1 MKKIISTALALVILL
16 TFAACGDSKP
26 KDNGDKD
33 DKNTTSTVNLAEG
46 FEFPE
51 LESAEVSWL
60 LSTTLDTFEAN
71 NTEESPNA
79 MYQTLKLWEKHY
91 GTAVNLEVVSWD
103 SFTTYLST
111 SAASGSTPDVVYG
124 GTTWFPLWPSKGLV
138 QPLDEYLD
146 LTNEKWNS
154 DIMQQ
159 LTWKGKHYVAYGQT
173 PEYFYICYNKS
184 KFELAG
190 EKTPLEHWQDGT
202 WTWTQFK
209 QTALNM
215 TDTSANEYG
224 YAGWNFGVNKSIYP
238 LVSLGNDGSLV
249 SQATNSK
256 VKRWFTELND
266 FIKSGAKRTD
276 NSDSSFLNTFPAGK
290 DAMIHISPEEYI
302 RMQIMLEVT
311 GGDEFGI
318 APNFVFDPNGE
329 TEPRM
334 TSNIYG
340 YSISAQA
347 KNPKAAAAIIDLYY
361 TVYNNIEKNSGE
373 LGLFGKYLNED
384 EFKAITEANKA
395 THQINFIAGLGNAVS
410 LFGES
415 VGKVVYSPTKEGSVS
430 ALLDS
435 YDSVLKAE
443 LQEFAG
449 SIG

>member
-1 MKKIISTALALVILL
+1 MKKIVSLLIALVMIFSL
-16 TFAACGDSKP
+16 AACGDTP
-26 KDNGDKD
+26 TKDKGDKD
-33 DKNTTSTVNLAEG
+33 SAKTGNWAEG
-46 FEFPE
+46 FDFPE
-51 LESAEVSWL
+51 LEDTDVSWM
-60 LSTTLDTFEAN
+60 LSGGLDTFEAN
-71 NTEESPNA
+71 NTEDSPNA
-79 MYQTLKLWEKHY
+79 MYQTLKIWEEHY
-91 GTAVNLEVVSWD
+91 GKAVNIEVVPWD

-124 GTTWFPLWPSKGLV
+124 STTWYPLWPSKGLV
-138 QPLDEYLD
+138 QPLDQYLD
-146 LTNEKWNS
+146 MTDEKWNT
-154 DIMQQ
+154 DIMDQ
-159 LTWKGKHYVAYGQT
+159 LKWKGNYYVAYGQT

-209 QTALNM
+209 KTALSM
-215 TDTSANEYG
+215 TDTDSNEYG
-224 YAGWNFGVNKSIYP
+224 YAGWNLVVNKSIYP
-238 LVSLGNDGSLV
+238 LVSLANDGRLV

-256 VKRWFTELND
+256 VKRWFSEIND

-302 RMQIMLEVT
+302 SMKNMLEVT

-318 APNFVFDPNGE
+318 APNFIFDPNDE

-340 YSISAQA
+340 FSISAQS
-347 KNPKAAAAIIDLYY
+347 KNPKAAAALIDLYY
-361 TVYNNIEKNSGE
+361 TVYNNIQKASGD
-373 LGLFGKYLNED
+373 LGLFGKYLTDD
-384 EFKAITEANKA
+384 EFKAVEQANKS
-395 THQINFIAGLGNAVS
+395 THQINYIVGIGNAAK
-410 LFGES
+410 LFGEK
-415 VGKVVYSPTKEGSVS
+415 VGDVVYSTTKEGSVS

-435 YDSVLKAE
+435 YDSVLQAE

-449 SIG
+449 SVG